1 MKTHPQH
8 DEIVAAIKAMPLYG
22 DPQNLFESELYEC
35 YEDADLVE
43 SFGWEWDA
51 GLRGFGEKALTPAQ
65 AVKAVKERCAIRQ
78 DVFGWIIE
86 EGEKE
91 KMTDEESLRDFIE
104 RSENWHG

>member
-8 DEIVAAIKAMPLYG
+8 DEIVAAIKAMPLYS

-35 YEDADLVE
+35 YDDADLVE

-65 AVKAVKERCAIRQ
+65 AVK
-78 DVFGWIIE
+78 
-86 EGEKE
+86 EGETE
-91 KMTDEESLRDFIE
+91 KMTDEESLRNFIE

>member
-8 DEIVAAIKAMPLYG
+8 AEIIAAIKALPLYS

-35 YEDADLVE
+35 YDDADLIE
-43 SFGWEWDA
+43 SFGWE
-51 GLRGFGEKALTPAQ
+51 GEKALTPAQ
-65 AVKAVKERCAIRQ
+65 AVKAVKALCALRQ